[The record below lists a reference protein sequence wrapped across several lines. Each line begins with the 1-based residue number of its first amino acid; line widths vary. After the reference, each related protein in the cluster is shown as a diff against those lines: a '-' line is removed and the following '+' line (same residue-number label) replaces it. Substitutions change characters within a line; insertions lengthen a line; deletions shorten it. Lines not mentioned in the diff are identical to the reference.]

1 MKNEVVYNACFG
13 GFHLSRK
20 AVNWLENNGSDENII
35 TLIKENKNNEYIDVI
50 VTNYYRNR
58 RHDPDLISVVKAL
71 GKEANDTFSELTI
84 CNISGDRYYI
94 QEYDGSEDV
103 LTPDDIHWTL
113 IDHR

>member
-13 GFHLSRK
+13 GFHLSNK
-20 AVNWLENNGSDENII
+20 AVNWLEKNGSDDIK

-50 VTNYYRNR
+50 VTDYYRTR

-71 GKEANDTFSELTI
+71 GKEANDTFSELKI
-84 CNISGDRYYI
+84 FYISGDRYYI

-103 LTPDDIHWTL
+103 LTPDNIPWT
-113 IDHR
+113 IIK